1 MGGAITAAKLEHER
15 PDLLIRPNV
24 SIFRTLGFLQA
35 SAIIRA
41 AEAAKAEVKEKLG
54 TLLD

>member
-1 MGGAITAAKLEHER
+1 V
-15 PDLLIRPNV
+15 IRPNV

-41 AEAAKAEVKEKLG
+41 AEAVKDDVKDKLG
-54 TLLD
+54 VLLSD